1 MSVSVCQCV
10 CVCVCMSYRFV
21 NSNISIPCGHWTR
34 AKIYQIVI
42 LDHGTLGV
50 KWSGVV
56 RASVA
61 EAIELNVKG

>member
-1 MSVSVCQCV
+1 
-10 CVCVCMSYRFV
+10 MSYRFV